1 MSFIKKKSLILLTNE
16 GIHQKIFGA
25 RSEGLNP
32 ILAIVHLTLL
42 ALFWMAAPATAK
54 KASMAPKHDKK
65 GTNWSPNS
73 GIKPGS
79 KMYLIETYA
88 NPKKGKWNN
97 KNELDTDDAFLS
109 VQELEEKKWDTTSE
123 PKDTW
128 TPPTTATWLPKET
141 TWDSLEVTAEPEDL
155 MWTETTWDPM
165 NAGGTWDHNHNKWSG
180 AEPEPEGKWRDDGK
194 WTEPQSGLEALKW
207 TETTPGPE
215 GKWTDEPVKTNT
227 WTKVFGKGIW
237 PDNGCI
243 NFLKKIIFFKIPDL
257 THRPTSAPIVTE
269 NRR

>member
-1 MSFIKKKSLILLTNE
+1 
-16 GIHQKIFGA
+16 
-25 RSEGLNP
+25 
-32 ILAIVHLTLL
+32 
-42 ALFWMAAPATAK
+42 
-54 KASMAPKHDKK
+54 MAPKHYKK
-65 GTNWSPNS
+65 GTNWSSNS

-109 VQELEEKKWDTTSE
+109 VQEPEEKKWDTTPE

-165 NAGGTWDHNHNKWSG
+165 NAGGTWDHDHNKWSG
-180 AEPEPEGKWRDDGK
+180 AEPEPEGKWMDDGK

-227 WTKVFGKGIW
+227 WTKVFGYKRA
-237 PDNGCI
+237 C
-243 NFLKKIIFFKIPDL
+243 KIPNIEGKIFL
-257 THRPTSAPIVTE
+257 FL
-269 NRR
+269 